1 MKPVKLVVSAFG
13 PYAGQA
19 EIDFEQF
26 GGQGLY
32 LITGDTGAG
41 KTTIFDAIAFA
52 LYGEASGDVRR
63 ADMFRS
69 KYAKEEVPT
78 YVVFTFDYR
87 EKRYTVKR
95 NPEYMRPK
103 GRGKGYTL
111 QRAEAELIYPDER
124 TPVTKAK
131 EVTRAVTELIGL
143 DRRQFTQIAMIAQ
156 GDFQKL
162 LLAGTEERIGIF
174 RQIFKTDI
182 YQRLQERLKAAQ
194 KVQWREYDELKRS
207 MRQYM
212 DSIVC
217 RENTPLAAKM
227 QELCKG
233 KSDGR
238 IAEGLEL
245 LRQMC
250 TEDETALLE
259 LERQIQQLERQIQQ
273 EDQLI
278 GNIHKVRQQQE
289 TLEEDKRQLEL
300 QQPELEA
307 AKKRLEDAR
316 QQAQQCGPLALQIRQ
331 QQDQLILYDQLQQEK
346 DMQQSQLEQLE
357 ADRTRQKKREKE
369 RLELEQ
375 GIRASEKELKEL
387 AGTGEEK
394 ERLEYQKQEC
404 QRRKDQVSSQRQDLQ
419 QEMDRQIQ
427 TYGQLA
433 AGKEYAT
440 DTTYKLDEIRTQL
453 AQLADCDQLA
463 AHAEELSGRLKEQHS
478 LLCQEV
484 QEQKH
489 TGKEIEQT
497 TSGYRQ
503 WKAQAEELA
512 AAEKK
517 RSIQINQLKDAGESE
532 IRAQHQAAKAAE
544 RLHLFQEQSQSIA
557 ALEKELEQQKRAY
570 EQAQSQSK
578 EHQKQLADWQTE
590 WETLQHTDAG
600 IIRLEQQE
608 KELEEQKKTQK
619 QLAKELERLRQREEE
634 LQQAQKKYCAAAEEK
649 VRAAL
654 RYQEL
659 EQCFLDAQA
668 GLLARGLKE
677 GAACPVCGSDHH
689 PHLAQVPDTV
699 PEKKELEDEK
709 KQMEAAAA
717 KAERLSV
724 QAGHLKERR
733 KEQVQTVTELAE
745 LLSGDGGMEGKE
757 PAGMLAEK
765 QQQLKLNEKELE
777 IRIGKAQKDKQRKE
791 ELDGLLKNGETQQKQ
806 WDQLLQQKRQETA
819 AVNGQLEEKRRQYE
833 NSLRQLQLPEH
844 LAGHAE
850 DAEAHL
856 AGYAEDTEA
865 FLRQISDQCEKELQQ
880 AQADKQK
887 LEELRKQAEQADTS
901 KQQISQQI
909 SSHQER
915 LADLNGQE
923 KTLQKQI
930 SREMDKTEEI
940 LKAAEQF
947 LRLPRLSQLQK
958 QLPAGNQLSEQKSQ
972 MEKKEL
978 QMPALLC
985 RIQEYVKRLNNCRE
999 KILAEIKKRSF
1010 LEEQYQSTEKQLA
1023 EKQKQLLE
1031 LETALEVSKNRKSE
1045 QKKQL
1050 FRNLCTRKAFE
1061 KKFTILTASILEI
1074 MPAESPEIISEEVP
1088 EGSSKIEFK
1097 ETEAQITEKT
1107 PKITLQ
1113 EAEAQ
1118 ITEEELCRTASDM
1131 EHELE
1136 KQLAALSTR
1145 LLENGQKLKRK
1156 QQLEKQLPGQQQELL
1171 ELATE
1176 IQDAKIA
1183 LERQKTRSQARAEKI
1198 ESLSA
1203 QLGTGQKDQAEE
1215 KIRVLCEQK
1224 KTLEDALKEAEA
1236 FYTDWRT
1243 RTERLSASVETMQR
1257 QLKDAGEAGMVAEEI
1272 VQERKE
1278 KYLREKAELGKQRDQ
1293 IRHAYSANQDIYEKV
1308 QEKQEDI
1315 DRVEHK
1321 YTWMRALADTA
1332 NGMLSG
1338 KPKIELETY
1347 IQMAYFDR
1355 ILIRANRRLLT
1366 MSSGQYELKREE
1378 GSSNLKGKAGLELCV
1393 IDHYNATQRSVRT
1406 LSGGETFEASLSL
1419 ALGLSDEIQSYAG
1432 GIQMDSMF
1440 VDEGFGSLDE
1450 DALGQA
1456 MKALVHLT
1464 EGNRLVGVI
1473 SHVSELKE
1481 QIDRK
1486 IIVTKQREKDG
1497 GINSVIR
1504 VAQQ

>member
-1 MKPVKLVVSAFG
+1 MKPVKLVMSAFG
-13 PYAGQA
+13 PYAGAA

-32 LITGDTGAG
+32 LITGDTGSG

-69 KYAKEEVPT
+69 KYAKEDVPT

-124 TPVTKAK
+124 APVTKAK

-207 MRQYM
+207 MHQYM

-217 RENTPLAAKM
+217 REDTPSAVKM

-233 KSDGR
+233 KSEGR
-238 IAEGLEL
+238 IAERLEL
-245 LRQMC
+245 LRLMC

-259 LERQIQQLERQIQQ
+259 LERQTKQLERQIQK

-278 GNIHKVRQQQE
+278 GNIHKVRQLQE
-289 TLEEDKRQLEL
+289 TLEADKRQLEQ
-300 QQPELEA
+300 QQPQLEA
-307 AKKRLEDAR
+307 AQKRLEDAR
-316 QQAQQCGPLALQIRQ
+316 QKAQQCGPLALQIRQ
-331 QQDQLILYDQLQQEK
+331 QQDQLVLYDQLQQEK
-346 DMQQSQLEQLE
+346 DMQQRQLEQSE
-357 ADRTRQKKREKE
+357 ADLIRQKKRENDRKQ
-369 RLELEQ
+369 LEQ
-375 GIRASEKELKEL
+375 RIQASAQELKEL

-394 ERLEYQKQEC
+394 ERLEYQKQEH
-404 QRRKDQVSSQRQDLQ
+404 QRRKDQISRQKQELQ
-419 QEMDRQIQ
+419 QEIKKQAQI
-427 TYGQLA
+427 YDQLA
-433 AGKEYAT
+433 AGKKYAS
-440 DTTYKLDEIRTQL
+440 DTIHKLDEIKTDLTQR
-453 AQLADCDQLA
+453 ADCDQLA
-463 AHAEELSGRLKEQHS
+463 AQAEELAGRLKEQHS

-484 QEQKH
+484 QEQNH
-489 TGKEIEQT
+489 TRKEMEQT
-497 TSGYRQ
+497 TSGCSE
-503 WKAQAEELA
+503 WKAQEDALA

-517 RSIQINQLKDAGESE
+517 RSIQMNQLKDAGESE

-557 ALEKELEQQKRAY
+557 VLEKELEQRNQAY
-570 EQAQSQSK
+570 EQAQSRSV
-578 EHQKQLADWQTE
+578 EHQKQLAGWKTE
-590 WETLQHTDAG
+590 WETLQDADAG
-600 IIRLEQQE
+600 IFRLEQQK

-619 QLAKELERLRQREEE
+619 QLQRELERLRQREEE
-634 LQQAQKKYCAAAEEK
+634 LQQAQKKYCVAAEEK
-649 VRAAL
+649 VQAAL

-659 EQCFLDAQA
+659 EQRFLDAQA
-668 GLLARGLKE
+668 GLLARDLKE

-689 PHLAQVPDTV
+689 PHLAKVPDTV

-709 KQMEAAAA
+709 KQMDDAAA

-745 LLSGDGGMEGKE
+745 LLSGDGYMQGGKE
-757 PAGMLAEK
+757 PARMLAEK
-765 QQQLKLNEKELE
+765 QQQLKSQEKELE
-777 IRIGKAQKDKQRKE
+777 NRISKAQADKQRRE
-791 ELDGLLKNGETQQKQ
+791 ELDGLIKNGEAGQKQ
-806 WDQLLQQKRQETA
+806 RDQLLQQKRQDAA

-833 NSLRQLQLPEH
+833 NSLRQLKLPEH
-844 LAGHAE
+844 LAGH
-850 DAEAHL
+850 
-856 AGYAEDTEA
+856 TEETQA

-887 LEELRKQAEQADTS
+887 LEELRQQAEQAETE
-901 KQQISQQI
+901 KQNIRQQL
-909 SSHQER
+909 SNQQER
-915 LADLNGQE
+915 LADLSGQE

-930 SREMDKTEEI
+930 SREMDKAEEI

-947 LRLPRLSQLQK
+947 LQLPRLWQPQK
-958 QLPAGNQLSEQKSQ
+958 QTLTENQLLEQQ
-972 MEKKEL
+972 LLMENQSL
-978 QMPALLC
+978 GRQFPAEKTEIQLADLLR
-985 RIQEYVKRLNNCRE
+985 RIQESVQKLKSCRE
-999 KILAEIKKRSF
+999 KALAEIKKRSI
-1010 LEEQYQSTEKQLA
+1010 LEEQYQRTEGLLA

-1031 LETALEVSKNRKSE
+1031 LEKMLEVSKNRKNE
-1045 QKKQL
+1045 LKKQL
-1050 FRNLCTRKAFE
+1050 FQDLCMMKAFE
-1061 KKFTILTASILEI
+1061 KTFTVLTSQGTSEKIPEETPEEILE
-1074 MPAESPEIISEEVP
+1074 
-1088 EGSSKIEFK
+1088 
-1097 ETEAQITEKT
+1097 ETQAQVS
-1107 PKITLQ
+1107 
-1113 EAEAQ
+1113 
-1118 ITEEELCRTASDM
+1118 EEELSRTAAHM

-1136 KQLAALSTR
+1136 KKLTALTVQLS
-1145 LLENGQKLKRK
+1145 ENGQKQKRK
-1156 QQLEKQLPGQQQELL
+1156 QHLEKQLPGQQQELQQL
-1171 ELATE
+1171 TAE
-1176 IQDAKIA
+1176 IQDAEVA

-1203 QLGTGQKDQAEE
+1203 RLGTGQKDQAEE
-1215 KIRVLCEQK
+1215 KIRILCEQK
-1224 KTLEDALKEAEA
+1224 KTLEDALGEAEA
-1236 FYTDWRT
+1236 CYTDCRT

-1257 QLKDAGEAGMVAEEI
+1257 QLKDAGEAGTVAEEI

-1278 KYLREKAELGKQRDQ
+1278 KRLQEKAELGIRRDQ
-1293 IRHAYSANQDIYEKV
+1293 IRHAYSVNQDIYEKV

-1315 DRVEHK
+1315 ERVEHK

-1378 GSSNLKGKAGLELCV
+1378 DSGSLKGKAGLELCV

-1450 DALGQA
+1450 EALGQA

-1497 GINSVIR
+1497 SINSVIR
-1504 VAQQ
+1504 IGQQ